1 MPTQRLRLAIR
12 GRVQG
17 VGFRPFI
24 WRTAQAEGLSG
35 FVLNTG
41 EGVTIELQ
49 GSSSQLD
56 AFQLHL
62 QQDLPPLAQID
73 SMQQSLL
80 DPLPDEDDFEI
91 RSSSGSTTQARLPA
105 DSATC
110 PACLAE
116 LFDPANRRYRYAF
129 INCTDCG
136 PRYTVTHRLPY
147 DRANTSMLPFLL
159 CPSCRSEYQ
168 SPHSRRFHAEPTACP
183 DCGPQMQLT
192 DRFGISLNGDPLHGA
207 WQILRMGRSIAM
219 KGLGGFHLVCDA
231 TNPEAVA
238 RLRQLKH
245 RPGKPLAVMALN
257 VESVRAFCEVSPQE
271 AAWLQR
277 PERPIVLL
285 QKKPEADQ
293 LMPDIAPGIAAI
305 GVMLP
310 YTPLQWLLFHEAL
323 GRPQGEQWRE
333 QACERIWVM
342 TSANLSGEPI
352 VTSNQEARERLNKVA
367 DVFLLHN
374 RSIVTRCDDSVLA
387 LQDDQPLFY
396 RRARGFVPDPLPLA
410 DSGPDVL
417 ALGAYLKTTATVL
430 RGDEAFVSQH
440 VGDLDHPLSCE
451 ALEQTAQH
459 LLDLTGVSP
468 QAIACD
474 LQPDSF
480 SSQLAQQWSQQLG
493 IPLLPVQHHH
503 AHLAAVMAEQGLQ
516 GPLLGLALDGYGL
529 GKNGGAWGGEL
540 MMLEGASCE
549 RIGHITPLPLPGG
562 DKAAREPWRMAVGLW
577 HRLAGELP
585 LPQHLSER
593 PGLPMLLR
601 QLETGLNCPDTTSM
615 GRWFDAVAGLAGI
628 CPEQSFES
636 EAAQKLEAL
645 TAPCA
650 PLAGGW
656 QVSAANLL
664 DLTPLARQLLQ
675 LTDPLA
681 IASLWHATLAH
692 ALADWASQA
701 ASTTGMRQ
709 LVLAGGCCAN
719 RQLLQQ
725 LLPLL
730 AAAGLQVYT
739 ARKLPPNDGG
749 LSLGQAWVARQRLLQ
764 SNAPDTL
771 S

>member
-35 FVLNTG
+35 FVHNSG

-49 GSSSQLD
+49 GSSSQLA
-56 AFQLHL
+56 AFQRQL
-62 QQDLPPLAQID
+62 QQQLPPLAQID
-73 SMQQSLL
+73 SMQQTLL
-80 DPLPDEDDFEI
+80 APLPDEDGFEI

-116 LFDPANRRYRYAF
+116 LFDPANRRYRYPF

-147 DRANTSMLPFLL
+147 DRANTSMLPCLL
-159 CPSCRSEYQ
+159 CPECRSEYQ
-168 SPHSRRFHAEPTACP
+168 SPLSRRFHAEPTACP
-183 DCGPQMQLT
+183 DCGPHMQLT
-192 DRFGISLNGDPLHGA
+192 DRFGVPLNGDPLHGA
-207 WQILRMGRSIAM
+207 WQILSMGRSIAM

-231 TNPEAVA
+231 TNPQAVQH
-238 RLRQLKH
+238 LRELKH

-257 VESVRAFCEVSPQE
+257 LESVRAFCHVSAEE
-271 AAWLQR
+271 ALWLQA

-323 GRPQGEQWRE
+323 GRPQGESWRQ

-352 VTSNQEARERLNKVA
+352 VTSNQEARERLNQVA

-387 LQDDQPLFY
+387 LQGGQPLFY
-396 RRARGFVPDPLPLA
+396 RRARGFVPNPVPLA
-410 DSGPDVL
+410 DKGPDVL

-430 RGDEAFVSQH
+430 RGNEAFVSQY

-451 ALEQTAQH
+451 VLEQTAQH

-474 LQPDSF
+474 LQPDCF
-480 SSQLAQQWSQQLG
+480 SSQLAQQWSQQWG
-493 IPLLPVQHHH
+493 IPVLPVQHHH
-503 AHLAAVMAEQGLQ
+503 AHLAAVMAEHGLQ
-516 GPLLGLALDGYGL
+516 GPTLGLALDGYGL

-549 RIGHITPLPLPGG
+549 RMGHITPLPLPGG

-577 HRLAGELP
+577 HRLTPDLP
-585 LPQHLSER
+585 LPAHLTEN
-593 PGLPMLLR
+593 PALPMLLR

-615 GRWFDAVAGLAGI
+615 GRWFDAIAGLAGI
-628 CPEQSFES
+628 CPQQSFEG

-645 TAPCA
+645 AADCA

-656 QVSAANLL
+656 QVSSANLL
-664 DLTPLARQLLQ
+664 NLSPLARQLLQ
-675 LTDPLA
+675 QRDPVA
-681 IASLWHATLAH
+681 IASLWHVTLAH
-692 ALADWASQA
+692 ALADWLDQA
-701 ASTTGMRQ
+701 ASTTGIRQ
-709 LVLAGGCCAN
+709 VVLAGGCCAN
-719 RQLLQQ
+719 RQLLQN

-730 AAAGLQVYT
+730 RDNGLQVYT
-739 ARKLPPNDGG
+739 ARHLPPNDGG

-764 SNAPDTL
+764 GNPLEWRA
-771 S
+771 

>member
-35 FVLNTG
+35 FVHNSG
-41 EGVTIELQ
+41 EGVTVELQ
-49 GSSSQLD
+49 GSSSQLA
-56 AFQLHL
+56 AFQLQL
-62 QQDLPPLAQID
+62 QQHLPPLAQID
-73 SMQQSLL
+73 SMQQTLL
-80 DPLPDEDDFEI
+80 DPLPDEDGFEI

-116 LFDPANRRYRYAF
+116 LFNPADRRYRYPF

-159 CPSCRSEYQ
+159 CPTCRSEYQ

-183 DCGPQMQLT
+183 DCGPQLQLT
-192 DRFGISLNGDPLHGA
+192 DRFGIALNGDPLHGA
-207 WQILRMGRSIAM
+207 WQILQMGRSIAM

-271 AAWLQR
+271 AAWLQG

-285 QKKPEADQ
+285 QKKAEADQ
-293 LMPDIAPGIAAI
+293 RMPDIAPGIAAI

-333 QACERIWVM
+333 QACEQTWVM

-374 RSIVTRCDDSVLA
+374 RSIVTRCDDSVMA
-387 LQDDQPLFY
+387 LQGGQPLFY

-430 RGDEAFVSQH
+430 RGNEAFVSQY

-451 ALEQTAQH
+451 ALEHTAQH

-493 IPLLPVQHHH
+493 IPVLPVQHHH
-503 AHLAAVMAEQGLQ
+503 AHLAAVIAEHGLQ
-516 GPLLGLALDGYGL
+516 GPTLGLALDGYGL

-549 RIGHITPLPLPGG
+549 RMGHVTPLPLPGG

-577 HRLAGELP
+577 HRLADALP

-615 GRWFDAVAGLAGI
+615 GRWFDAIAGLTGI

-645 TAPCA
+645 AAPCA

-664 DLTPLARQLLQ
+664 DLTPLAHQLLQ
-675 LTDPLA
+675 LHDPVA

-692 ALADWASQA
+692 ALADWAARA
-701 ASTTGMRQ
+701 ASTTGIRQ

-719 RQLLQQ
+719 RQLLQG

-730 AAAGLQVYT
+730 RDAGLQVHT
-739 ARKLPPNDGG
+739 AHALPPNDGG

-764 SNAPDTL
+764 GNAQQWR
-771 S
+771 

>member
-1 MPTQRLRLAIR
+1 
-12 GRVQG
+12 

-24 WRTAQAEGLSG
+24 WRTAQAQGLSG

-56 AFQLHL
+56 AFQQHL

-73 SMQQSLL
+73 SMQQSQL

-116 LFDPANRRYRYAF
+116 LFDPSNRRYRYAF

-183 DCGPQMQLT
+183 TCGPQMQLT

-231 TNPEAVA
+231 TNPSRSPPAPAQASPRQAAGGDGAECGIGT
-238 RLRQLKH
+238 RLLRSQ
-245 RPGKPLAVMALN
+245 RRGSCLAAT
-257 VESVRAFCEVSPQE
+257 
-271 AAWLQR
+271 

-285 QKKPEADQ
+285 QKKPQADQ

-323 GRPQGEQWRE
+323 GQPQHAEWRE
-333 QACERIWVM
+333 QACDRIWVM

-374 RSIVTRCDDSVLA
+374 RNIVTRCDDSVLA
-387 LQDDQPLFY
+387 VQDGQPLFY
-396 RRARGFVPDPLPLA
+396 RRACGFVPDPLPLS

-417 ALGAYLKTTATVL
+417 ALGAYLKTTVTVL
-430 RGDEAFVSQH
+430 RDQQAFVSQH

-451 ALEQTAQH
+451 SLEQTAQH
-459 LLDLTGVSP
+459 LLDLTGVTP

-503 AHLAAVMAEQGLQ
+503 AHLAAVMAEQGLH
-516 GPLLGLALDGYGL
+516 GPLLGLALDGFGL

-549 RIGHITPLPLPGG
+549 RMGHITPLPLPGG
-562 DKAAREPWRMAVGLW
+562 DKAAQEPWRMAVGLW
-577 HRLAGELP
+577 HRLASDLP
-585 LPQHLSER
+585 CLPTCKIIPASPCCCASWKPAQLPGHHQHGTLVRRHCR
-593 PGLPMLLR
+593 PGWHLPGAKLR
-601 QLETGLNCPDTTSM
+601 
-615 GRWFDAVAGLAGI
+615 
-628 CPEQSFES
+628 
-636 EAAQKLEAL
+636 K
-645 TAPCA
+645 
-650 PLAGGW
+650 
-656 QVSAANLL
+656 
-664 DLTPLARQLLQ
+664 
-675 LTDPLA
+675 
-681 IASLWHATLAH
+681 
-692 ALADWASQA
+692 
-701 ASTTGMRQ
+701 
-709 LVLAGGCCAN
+709 
-719 RQLLQQ
+719 
-725 LLPLL
+725 
-730 AAAGLQVYT
+730 
-739 ARKLPPNDGG
+739 
-749 LSLGQAWVARQRLLQ
+749 
-764 SNAPDTL
+764 
-771 S
+771 

>member
-1 MPTQRLRLAIR
+1 MPTQRLRLTVR

-17 VGFRPFI
+17 VGFRPFV
-24 WRTAQAEGLSG
+24 WRTAQAQGLSG
-35 FVLNTG
+35 FVHNTG

-49 GSSSQLD
+49 GSSSQLA
-56 AFQLHL
+56 AFRHQLQH
-62 QQDLPPLAQID
+62 DLPPLAQID
-73 SMQQSLL
+73 SLQQSLL
-80 DPLPDEDDFEI
+80 DPLPEAGPFEI
-91 RSSSGSTTQARLPA
+91 RDSSGGITHARLPA

-110 PACLAE
+110 PACLNE
-116 LFDPANRRYRYAF
+116 LFTRGDRRYRYPF

-159 CPSCRSEYQ
+159 CPECRSEYQ

-183 DCGPQMQLT
+183 NCGPQLQLT
-192 DRFGISLNGDPLHGA
+192 DRFGEPLKGDPVHGA
-207 WQILRMGRSIAM
+207 WQILQMGRSIAM

-231 TNPEAVA
+231 TSAEAVA

-257 VESVRAFCEVSPQE
+257 IDSVRAFCEVSPAE
-271 AAWLQR
+271 AAWLLR

-285 QKKPEADQ
+285 QKKAGADQ
-293 LMPDIAPGIAAI
+293 LLPDIAPGIGCI

-310 YTPLQWLLFHEAL
+310 YTPLQWLLFYQAL
-323 GRPQGEQWRE
+323 GRPEGHDWRR
-333 QACERIWVM
+333 QPCERIWVM

-352 VTSNQEARERLNKVA
+352 VTSNQEARERLNQVA

-387 LQDDQPLFY
+387 LQAGQPLFY

-410 DSGPDVL
+410 ADGPDVL
-417 ALGAYLKTTATVL
+417 ALGAYLKNTVSVL
-430 RGDEAFVSQH
+430 RGTQAFVSQH

-459 LLDLTGVSP
+459 LLDLTGVVP

-480 SSQLAQQWSQQLG
+480 SSQLAQQWSQRLG

-503 AHLAAVMAEQGLQ
+503 AHLAAVMAEHGLC

-549 RIGHITPLPLPGG
+549 RMGHVSPLPLPGG

-577 HRLAGELP
+577 QRYCPDLP
-585 LPQHLSER
+585 LPPHLAAQ
-593 PGLPMLLR
+593 PGLPLLLR

-615 GRWFDAVAGLAGI
+615 GRWFDAIAGLTAL
-628 CPEQSFES
+628 CPRQSFES

-645 TAPCA
+645 AAPCA

-656 QVSAANLL
+656 QVSPANLL
-664 DLTPLARQLLQ
+664 DLAPLARQLLQ
-675 LTDPLA
+675 LSDPQA
-681 IASLWHATLAH
+681 IASLWHATLAA
-692 ALADWASQA
+692 ALADWAGRA
-701 ASTTGMRQ
+701 ASTTGIRQ
-709 LVLAGGCCAN
+709 LVLAGGCFAN
-719 RQLLQQ
+719 RRLLDS

-730 AAAGLQVYT
+730 RDAGLQVHT
-739 ARKLPPNDGG
+739 ARQLPPNDGG

-764 SNAPDTL
+764 Q
-771 S
+771 